1 MFHWRFGV
9 VESGASSGASA
20 TGGFAIANVTD
31 SGQDAAQFTNPAT
44 SGDVMSITNNASG
57 HSTCTFKFY
66 SGYGGGSQTQLPLGT
81 LSDQDFINR
90 VYTDIIAWEG
100 NSSIASGSD
109 IAESSSEVTDL
120 VGTWYF
126 KIARRLDSG
135 IYATGQTITVVQLV
149 DGSIT
154 TTGTFDAE

>member
-1 MFHWRFGV
+1 MFHWKFGV
-9 VESGASSGASA
+9 VESGASASA

-31 SGQDAAQFTNPAT
+31 SGQDAAQFSSNPAT

-66 SGYGGGSQTQLPLGT
+66 TNYGGGSQAQLPLGT
-81 LSDQDFINR
+81 LSDQDFASR
-90 VYTDIIAWEG
+90 LYTDIIAWEG
-100 NSSIASGSD
+100 NSNISSGSD
-109 IAESSSEVTDL
+109 IAESSNEVTDL

-126 KIARRLDSG
+126 KIASRLDSG
-135 IYATGQTITVVQLV
+135 IYASGETITVVQLV